1 MSPEIFAL
9 LMVATGWLLIF
20 IIEKKKGIIDTKMYK
35 FLSAMAFTLNILGAL
50 MCIIGLTEAY

>member
-20 IIEKKKGIIDTKMYK
+20 IIEKKKGLLNAKTYK

-50 MCIIGLTEAY
+50 MCIIGLTKTY

>member
-20 IIEKKKGIIDTKMYK
+20 IIEKKKEVIHARMYK
-35 FLSAMAFTLNILGAL
+35 FLSAMAFTLNIMGAL
-50 MCIIGLTEAY
+50 MCIIGLTETH

>member
-20 IIEKKKGIIDTKMYK
+20 ITEKKKGMINIKMYK

-50 MCIIGLTEAY
+50 MCIIGLTGSH